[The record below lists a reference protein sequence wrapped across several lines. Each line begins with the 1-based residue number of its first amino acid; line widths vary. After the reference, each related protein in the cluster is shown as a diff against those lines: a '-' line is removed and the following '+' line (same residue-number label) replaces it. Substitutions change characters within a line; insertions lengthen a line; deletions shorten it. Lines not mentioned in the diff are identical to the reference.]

1 MAICGFVYRA
11 AGTERDAEP
20 LRLHIPTF
28 HDLTSDG
35 NRLLPL

>member
-20 LRLHIPTF
+20 LQLHIPTF
-28 HDLTSDG
+28 HDLTPDG

>member
-11 AGTERDAEP
+11 AETERDAEP
-20 LRLHIPTF
+20 LRLQIPTF

-35 NRLLPL
+35 NQI